1 MDISQLANNAGVQQ
15 LKYHKRGEFK
25 KPSITGI
32 GFDAYMNKCPFESC
46 AGYYSLTNASHF
58 YGQDYGHG
66 GGVNQIDVAVLR
78 SDNRIKNFG
87 INWKT
92 TDNF

>member
-1 MDISQLANNAGVQQ
+1 MLLDGHVG
-15 LKYHKRGEFK
+15 K
-25 KPSITGI
+25 ITR
-32 GFDAYMNKCPFESC
+32 
-46 AGYYSLTNASHF
+46 
-58 YGQDYGHG
+58 
-66 GGVNQIDVAVLR
+66 NQIDVAVLS

>member
-1 MDISQLANNAGVQQ
+1 MQPLSLHPRLPSADAIERVALVMPEMPYVNRPRPASGLAGKFSFQYTLACALLDGHVG
-15 LKYHKRGEFK
+15 K
-25 KPSITGI
+25 IT
-32 GFDAYMNKCPFESC
+32 KS
-46 AGYYSLTNASHF
+46 
-58 YGQDYGHG
+58 
-66 GGVNQIDVAVLR
+66 QIDVAVLS